1 MAEWD
6 RDIAYLRED
15 IQQVRDA
22 IARLE
27 QTMQALAGSYVSQ
40 GQWATWKT
48 EVWDPYQ
55 HSTTRV
61 LKDIER
67 RTSLWLGMLTGAV
80 VTGLVGL
87 VVHLIA

>member
-6 RDIAYLRED
+6 RDITYLRED

-22 IARLE
+22 VVRLE
-27 QTMQALAGSYVSQ
+27 STLQTLAGSYVSQ
-40 GQWATWKT
+40 GQWATWKN

-67 RTSLWLGMLTGAV
+67 RTSLWLGMLTGAI
-80 VTGLVGL
+80 VTGLVA
-87 VVHLIA
+87 LIARLIA